1 MLKISKLIFIILVTI
16 QSSSLLANKIINT
29 SSGVVSG
36 FEKDQVINWHD
47 IPYAEPP
54 IGELRWRAPKLIY
67 NSKENI
73 FPKEGNF
80 CIQEPY
86 ERGGAPGDEDV
97 SGTEDCLYLDIQAP
111 IATKNSKLPVMFWI
125 HGGGNTSGLKDSYN
139 FSKLV
144 KKEKVIVVSI
154 NYRLGAFGWFTHPA
168 IQEFQSGLDK
178 SSNFGTLDIIA
189 ALKWTQEN
197 IAKFGGDPNNVTIF
211 GESAGGHN
219 VLSLLVSKEA
229 KGLFHKAIS
238 QSGYTT
244 TYSIQEAYKPKT
256 ASNTSE
262 ASSSKIFSSLI
273 KSIEYSV
280 PENEIKIEEQ
290 RNILKDIDPYVFFLL
305 YQKENIR
312 SIPLI
317 TEDGITMPFEGMKAA
332 LGNPEHLNIVP
343 TIAGSNK
350 DEVKLWLAAADYFVK
365 LDKSFFGNMIGVPKP
380 ILRDKQAYQAFNY
393 FRATAWQLRG
403 VIQPLSSMYEAGNKD
418 VYAYRFDWDD
428 HRRFIV
434 GDFKK
439 LIGAAHAT
447 EIPLLAGNSKLV
459 GGYPLSD
466 LIYPPSFSKFYLSR
480 NMMKFWANFAKFGS
494 PGSSTNNVVWEI
506 YNPTNHQYMILDKK
520 KNLQMSQDFLSFEV
534 LSQDLFKDMRVTN
547 LEKCVI
553 LLQMFTFVG
562 DDLYDDY
569 IDNYPGTCDRKKA
582 ERFLKDNASFI
593 EY

>member
-1 MLKISKLIFIILVTI
+1 MTLRKIIFLGIFST
-16 QSSSLLANKIINT
+16 LLACD
-29 SSGVVSG
+29 SGDPNISRVVELKNGSIKG
-36 FEKDQVINWHD
+36 VQEGDLKKYLG

-273 KSIEYSV
+273 KSIEY
-280 PENEIKIEEQ
+280 
-290 RNILKDIDPYVFFLL
+290 
-305 YQKENIR
+305 
-312 SIPLI
+312 
-317 TEDGITMPFEGMKAA
+317 
-332 LGNPEHLNIVP
+332 
-343 TIAGSNK
+343 
-350 DEVKLWLAAADYFVK
+350 
-365 LDKSFFGNMIGVPKP
+365 
-380 ILRDKQAYQAFNY
+380 
-393 FRATAWQLRG
+393 
-403 VIQPLSSMYEAGNKD
+403 
-418 VYAYRFDWDD
+418 
-428 HRRFIV
+428 
-434 GDFKK
+434 
-439 LIGAAHAT
+439 
-447 EIPLLAGNSKLV
+447 
-459 GGYPLSD
+459 
-466 LIYPPSFSKFYLSR
+466 
-480 NMMKFWANFAKFGS
+480 
-494 PGSSTNNVVWEI
+494 
-506 YNPTNHQYMILDKK
+506 
-520 KNLQMSQDFLSFEV
+520 
-534 LSQDLFKDMRVTN
+534 
-547 LEKCVI
+547 
-553 LLQMFTFVG
+553 
-562 DDLYDDY
+562 
-569 IDNYPGTCDRKKA
+569 
-582 ERFLKDNASFI
+582 
-593 EY
+593 